1 MEEWHAHTINIL
13 LHILALDSRLPD
25 IVTLL
30 AGLVVYTE
38 RAVVLDMAVVT
49 CVVLPILA

>member
-1 MEEWHAHTINIL
+1 MEEWHAHTINTL
-13 LHILALDSRLPD
+13 LHILALDSRLPG

-38 RAVVLDMAVVT
+38 WAVVLDMAVVT

>member
-1 MEEWHAHTINIL
+1 MEEWHAHTINTL
-13 LHILALDSRLPD
+13 LHILALDSRLPG

-30 AGLVVYTE
+30 AGPVVYTE

-49 CVVLPILA
+49 CAVLPILA